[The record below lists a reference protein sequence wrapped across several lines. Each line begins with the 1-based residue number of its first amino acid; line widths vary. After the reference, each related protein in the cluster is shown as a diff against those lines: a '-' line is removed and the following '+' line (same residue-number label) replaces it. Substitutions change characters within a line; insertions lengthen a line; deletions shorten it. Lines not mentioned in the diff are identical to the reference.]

1 MSLHQKLF
9 NGLAERTAM
18 SQAEL
23 SALAKSTETAKLNF
37 LTDVVYN
44 LEGSYKPEG
53 IRRWFNRPRVQ
64 LGGEAPQ
71 DILSRNW
78 TPEDPKAG
86 IIRRLS
92 ETLRC

>member
-9 NGLAERTAM
+9 NELAERASM
-18 SQAEL
+18 SRTEL
-23 SALAKSTETAKLNF
+23 SALAGNTDTEKLNF
-37 LTDVVYN
+37 LTEIVYN

-53 IRRWFNRPRVQ
+53 IRRWFNRPRAQ

-71 DILSRNW
+71 DILSRDW